1 MLEAEQRAGDICNAC
16 VLIVKRWRMLPHGT
30 GKNWAHVVDAR
41 AGPGHNTKKMMVS
54 IVARP
59 TTKRSLEDDHH
70 VKIVKKKKKVMV
82 NQIEPRV
89 EKFEKIRRK
98 RKNKTCVKRREVVE
112 HRQIDTNV
120 SGFIDLGYWRRMAT
134 CCGQVFVGQL
144 GEVMLDQCKYSPC
157 LAHARSNTHVASAAD
172 SDPASSPASF
182 IPDSAD
188 VDSEK
193 SFIDDD
199 DIDSI
204 SFYSD
209 TDSSVSKTSKTDLA
223 LHTDDEGFEGY
234 YDKSFTKSI
243 KESLAAI

>member
-1 MLEAEQRAGDICNAC
+1 
-16 VLIVKRWRMLPHGT
+16 
-30 GKNWAHVVDAR
+30 
-41 AGPGHNTKKMMVS
+41 
-54 IVARP
+54 
-59 TTKRSLEDDHH
+59 
-70 VKIVKKKKKVMV
+70 
-82 NQIEPRV
+82 
-89 EKFEKIRRK
+89 
-98 RKNKTCVKRREVVE
+98 
-112 HRQIDTNV
+112 
-120 SGFIDLGYWRRMAT
+120 MAT